1 MIVCDLKL
9 TKTTIF
15 KSAAF
20 AELRVTKFAT
30 EKPRKNRGVHNHMK
44 KKISH

>member
-1 MIVCDLKL
+1 MIGYDKNL
-9 TKTTIF
+9 TKTTNF

-30 EKPRKNRGVHNHMK
+30 EKPRKKLMRFIIM
-44 KKISH
+44 